1 MIKKY
6 SKILILAAVGGFS
19 YMGLELLWRARTH
32 WSMGVVGALCFI
44 LIGGLNEHLSWDMSL
59 LKQGVIGSC
68 VITAAEFL
76 FGIVLNLYLGWGVWD
91 YSNLP
96 LNLLGQICLPF
107 FLLWILVSI
116 GVVILDDYLR
126 YYLFKEE
133 KPHYKLI

>member
-6 SKILILAAVGGFS
+6 SKISILAAVGGFS
-19 YMGLELLWRARTH
+19 YMGLELLWRGRTH
-32 WSMGVVGALCFI
+32 WSMGLVGALCFI
-44 LIGGLNEHLSWDMSL
+44 LIGGLNEYLSWDMSL

-76 FGIVLNLYLGWGVWD
+76 FGIILNLYLGWDVWD

-107 FLLWILVSI
+107 SLLWILVSI

-126 YYLFKEE
+126 YCLFKEA